1 MRLPLRL
8 PVIRRTIS
16 QGSTVELGKPLVHK
30 KARCPHVAPRPDPFL
45 AGTPEISDF
54 STDNIPDFAD
64 PFVDDM
70 AS

>member
-8 PVIRRTIS
+8 PVIRRMIS

-45 AGTPEISDF
+45 AGTPGMSDF